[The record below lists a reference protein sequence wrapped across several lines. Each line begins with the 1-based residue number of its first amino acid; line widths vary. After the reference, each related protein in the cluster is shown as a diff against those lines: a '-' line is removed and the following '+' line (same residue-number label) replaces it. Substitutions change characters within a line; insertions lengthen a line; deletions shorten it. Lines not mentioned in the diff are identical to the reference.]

1 MVYKL
6 PVAPVLHYTLTIA
19 GTAAATIGVL
29 QDDTPLAICG
39 IAAVVIAVILAVLS
53 RRAMRERCW
62 LIIEAARNKDYSFRL
77 PRHGFSGGELFL
89 QEALNSIGAML
100 GEQHRQ
106 TEQQERFYGE
116 IMSNITTGIIVL
128 DKEGNILKTNAQ
140 AARIFGLPQLTS
152 LHQLDRDGQ
161 RTSQQ
166 IAALHPGRSLNITY
180 RSRLRQEQLLLSAS
194 QATLDNDRVTIIA
207 VNDIRAELDAKELDT
222 WVKLTRVLTHEIMNS
237 VAPIAS
243 LSETLLQRTA
253 SADPKIHKGIQA
265 IHDTSAGLVSF
276 VDSYRKFSSLQQPS
290 PATFSVSSLID
301 SLLEL
306 DIIPPAIQ
314 LTTDIS
320 PRTLTLTADP
330 NLIRQA
336 LLNVVKNAVQA
347 IDTTPG
353 GRILI
358 TARATPDSGAVILIS
373 NNGPAIPADAADKI
387 FMPFFTTRCDGNG
400 IGLALSMQIM
410 KLSSGTI
417 SLVRSNPPGMNVT
430 FALEFFP

>member
-1 MVYKL
+1 MFRLL
-6 PVAPVLHYTLTIA
+6 PGCRA
-19 GTAAATIGVL
+19 
-29 QDDTPLAICG
+29 AICCE
-39 IAAVVIAVILAVLS
+39 VRCPS
-53 RRAMRERCW
+53 RSSWCS
-62 LIIEAARNKDYSFRL
+62 DVSC
-77 PRHGFSGGELFL
+77 GS
-89 QEALNSIGAML
+89 
-100 GEQHRQ
+100 
-106 TEQQERFYGE
+106 
-116 IMSNITTGIIVL
+116 
-128 DKEGNILKTNAQ
+128 
-140 AARIFGLPQLTS
+140 
-152 LHQLDRDGQ
+152 
-161 RTSQQ
+161 
-166 IAALHPGRSLNITY
+166 
-180 RSRLRQEQLLLSAS
+180 
-194 QATLDNDRVTIIA
+194 
-207 VNDIRAELDAKELDT
+207 
-222 WVKLTRVLTHEIMNS
+222 
-237 VAPIAS
+237 
-243 LSETLLQRTA
+243 
-253 SADPKIHKGIQA
+253 PKIHKGIQA

-306 DIIPPAIQ
+306 YIIPPAIQ

-387 FMPFFTTRCDGNG
+387 FMPFFTTRRDGSG

-410 KLSSGTI
+410 KLSGGTI

>member
-1 MVYKL
+1 
-6 PVAPVLHYTLTIA
+6 
-19 GTAAATIGVL
+19 
-29 QDDTPLAICG
+29 
-39 IAAVVIAVILAVLS
+39 
-53 RRAMRERCW
+53 MRERCW

-77 PRHGFSGGELFL
+77 LRHGFSGGELFL

-116 IMSNITTGIIVL
+116 IMSNITTGIIIL

-161 RTSQQ
+161 RASQQ
-166 IAALHPGRSLNITY
+166 IAALHPGMSVNITY

-194 QATLDNDRVTIIA
+194 QATLDNGRVSIIA

-387 FMPFFTTRCDGNG
+387 FMPFFTTRRDGNG

-410 KLSSGTI
+410 KLSGGTI